1 MIRESMKKYFLL
13 FFLTYGLTF
22 SQEEMPQYANAVS
35 QFASLYNAEDYQ
47 GIYELYDVNMKKAL
61 TPEENSQ
68 FFRENVYRI
77 MGNIKEWEFVG
88 YQRGAH
94 VYRTLFDRAL
104 SNVMISLSTQDNKI
118 NGFYMA
124 PPRPLGIQIL
134 ERNTTKMIIPFEEE
148 VFVYWG
154 GTTLAQ
160 NYHLAEVSQQYAY
173 DLLMVKDG
181 SSFLGDP
188 LVNENY
194 FVFGKEIVAPCD
206 ARVVM
211 VIDGVQ
217 DNIPGET
224 NPEQLTG
231 NTIVLQTDLNEYVLL
246 AHLMEGSIKVEEGQ
260 EVRQGDL
267 IAFCGNS
274 GNTTEPHLHLSLQN
288 SVNME
293 ESTGAK
299 LFFDQ
304 IRVNGEI
311 KTDYL
316 PVKED
321 FIRNLE

>member
-1 MIRESMKKYFLL
+1 MKKSFILL
-13 FFLTYGLTF
+13 LLTYGLAF
-22 SQEEMPQYANAVS
+22 SQVEMPQYENAVA
-35 QFASLYNAEDYQ
+35 QFASLYNAQDYQ

-61 TPEENSQ
+61 TPEENKQ
-68 FFRENVYRI
+68 FFTENVNRI

-104 SNVMISLSTQDNKI
+104 SNVMITLSAKDNKI

-124 PPRPLGIQIL
+124 PPRPLGVPIL

-154 GTTLAQ
+154 GTTIDQ
-160 NYHLAEVSQQYAY
+160 NKHLRDITQQYAY
-173 DLLMVKDG
+173 DLLMVKNG
-181 SSFLGDP
+181 ASFEGDP
-188 LVNENY
+188 KLNESY
-194 FVFGKEIVAPCD
+194 LVFGKQIIAPCD
-206 ARVVM
+206 ARVVL
-211 VIDGVQ
+211 VVDGIE
-217 DNIPGET
+217 DNVPGVE
-224 NPEQLTG
+224 NPDQLAG
-231 NTIVLQTDLNEYVLL
+231 NYIVLQTVNEEFVVL
-246 AHLMEGSIKVEEGQ
+246 AHLMKDSIVVEEGQ
-260 EVRQGDL
+260 DVAQGEQL
-267 IAFCGNS
+267 ALCGNS
-274 GNTTEPHLHLSLQN
+274 GNSTEPHLHLSLQN
-288 SVNME
+288 TLDE
-293 ESTGAK
+293 EEGIGAK

>member
-1 MIRESMKKYFLL
+1 MKKSFLL
-13 FFLTYGLTF
+13 LLLTYGLSF
-22 SQEEMPQYANAVS
+22 SQAELPQYAYTVS
-35 QFASLYNAEDYQ
+35 QFASPYNAQDYQ
-47 GIYELYDVNMKKAL
+47 GIYQLYDENMKKAL
-61 TPEENSQ
+61 TPEENRQ
-68 FFRENVYRI
+68 FFTENVNRI
-77 MGNIKEWEFVG
+77 MGSIKEWEFVG

-104 SNVMISLSTQDNKI
+104 SNVMISLSVQDNKI
-118 NGFYMA
+118 NGFYIA
-124 PPRPLGIQIL
+124 PPKPIGIPIL
-134 ERNTTKMIIPFEEE
+134 ERNSTKMIIPFKEE

-160 NYHLAEVSQQYAY
+160 NYHVAEVSQQYAY

-181 SSFLGDP
+181 SSFAGDP

-194 FVFGKEIVAPCD
+194 YVFGKEILAPCD
-206 ARVVM
+206 ARVAM

-231 NTIVLQTDLNEYVLL
+231 NTIVLQTDLDEYVLF
-246 AHLMEGSIKVEEGQ
+246 AHLMKGSIQVEEGQ
-260 EVRQGDL
+260 EVRQGDQ
-267 IAFCGNS
+267 IALCGNS

-316 PVKED
+316 PVKEE